1 MKTGVSS
8 YSFSQYINK
17 GKMDIFDTVKKAK
30 ELGFDAI
37 EFITLPEI
45 SGKTRQE
52 TALELKKLA
61 KDEDIEISAYVVGGN
76 LICENEED
84 RKKQLDILKEE
95 VDLASTLGV
104 KLFRHDVGYQLP
116 MNMCFDE
123 ALIIAAPIM
132 REVAEYANSL
142 GIKSMIENHG
152 RAFQDADRMERTVS
166 AVNHKNFSL
175 LVDIGNFM
183 CADED
188 TVLSVSRVA
197 NLAAHVH
204 MKDFV
209 RKDFYSNDGKEKC
222 YTTRGC
228 NYLLGVAVGSGDAKA
243 AQCISILKQAGYD
256 GYLDI
261 EFEGPSDCIEE
272 LKKGLSFV
280 RSCLTA

>member
-8 YSFSQYINK
+8 YSFSQYINQ

-37 EFITLPEI
+37 EFTPIPEI
-45 SGKTRQE
+45 EGKTRKA
-52 TALELKKLA
+52 TAAELRELA
-61 KDEDIEISAYVVGGN
+61 KAVGIEISAYVVGGN
-76 LICENEED
+76 LLSED
-84 RKKQLDILKEE
+84 EAERKKQLDILKEE
-95 VDLASTLGV
+95 LDIAAILGV
-104 KLFRHDVGYQLP
+104 KLFRHDVGFQLP
-116 MNMCFDE
+116 VNMCFDE
-123 ALIIAAPIM
+123 ALMLAAPII
-132 REVAEYANSL
+132 REAAEYANSL

-188 TVLSVSRVA
+188 SVPSVSRLA

-204 MKDFV
+204 MKDFIK
-209 RKDFYSNDGKEKC
+209 KDFYSADAKDNC
-222 YTTRGC
+222 FATRGC

-261 EFEGPSDCIEE
+261 EIEGPEDCIEE
-272 LKKGLSFV
+272 LKKGLAFI
-280 RSCLTA
+280 RSCLNA